1 MKIGLSQPFQS
12 YVSVKNIIDHF
23 DQIPLKKGPFE
34 SILSRWNQ
42 WPSWI
47 WTTIWSNNQCWF
59 DYVFNLKAHGKS
71 SKLAVRGVISI
82 EIIAKILACLLMR
95 IVTN

>member
-1 MKIGLSQPFQS
+1 MNQFCRDEINGPHGFGQP
-12 YVSVKNIIDHF
+12 F
-23 DQIPLKKGPFE
+23 DQIINVDL
-34 SILSRWNQ
+34 I
-42 WPSWI
+42 I
-47 WTTIWSNNQCWF
+47 
-59 DYVFNLKAHGKS
+59 FNLKAHGKS